1 MKIYKDSS
9 NSYPSMVVHP
19 LLLDYSILDYA
30 SNNPLFW
37 KLYIV
42 LVLNLLFKLLLL
54 KRLICGN
61 DYLTFCKNT
70 ENKGNHDET

>member
-1 MKIYKDSS
+1 MKIYNDSS

-42 LVLNLLFKLLLL
+42 LVIEFTIQVTFIEAIDLWKWLLNVL
-54 KRLICGN
+54 
-61 DYLTFCKNT
+61 
-70 ENKGNHDET
+70 